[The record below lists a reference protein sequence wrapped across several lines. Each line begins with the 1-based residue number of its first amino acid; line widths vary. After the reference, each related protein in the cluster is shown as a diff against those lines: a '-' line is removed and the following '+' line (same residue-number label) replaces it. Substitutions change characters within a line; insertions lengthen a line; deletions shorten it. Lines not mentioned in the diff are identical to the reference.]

1 MKPVSA
7 QSNRVIMRPSR
18 VLRKLRQGDIVSC
31 IKLNIDSS
39 RVAEVAAM
47 LGFDC
52 IWLDMEHTASDWGV
66 IGKQILAAKVHDVDT
81 LVRVS
86 RGGYSDYIKPLELDA
101 AGIMVPHILS
111 LADAKA
117 VARMTKFHPVGRR
130 PVDGGNA
137 DGAYCNLDFVEYLKL
152 ANRERFVIIQI
163 EDPEPMAELDAI
175 AAVPGIDMLFFG
187 PGDYSHGIGAPGVWN
202 DPRIVMARKQVAAA
216 ARRHGKLAGT
226 VGNPAGMNELID
238 MGYQFI
244 SIGADV
250 GALRNYFKTL
260 IDQWG
265 QGLQNRK
272 TKLRKKGRA

>member
-1 MKPVSA
+1 M
-7 QSNRVIMRPSR
+7 
-18 VLRKLRQGDIVSC
+18 VSC

-39 RVAEVAAM
+39 RVAEIAAM

-52 IWLDMEHTASDWGV
+52 IWLDMEHTASDWSM
-66 IGKQILAAKVHDVDT
+66 IEKQILAAKVYNVDT
-81 LVRVS
+81 IVRVS

-101 AGIMVPHILS
+101 VGIMVPHIMS

-130 PVDGGNA
+130 PADGGNA
-137 DGAYCNLDFVEYLKL
+137 DGAYCNLDFVEYLKQ
-152 ANRERFVIIQI
+152 ANRERFVIVQI
-163 EDPEPMAELDAI
+163 EDPEPMAELEAI

-187 PGDYSHGIGAPGVWN
+187 PGDYSHGIGAPGAWN
-202 DPRIVMARKQVAAA
+202 DPRIAAARKQVAAA

-244 SIGADV
+244 NIGADV
-250 GALRNYFKTL
+250 GALRNYCTTL
-260 IDQWG
+260 LDQWG
-265 QGLQNRK
+265 QGLRKRK
-272 TKLRKKGRA
+272 TKFRKKGRA